1 MPARRQLHPLDP
13 AKDQF
18 GGWLSDREGEHPLQ
32 LSTKRAHTC
41 KLLVRM
47 DYRIRYA
54 ESVVKQLAKM
64 SPDVARRIRS
74 KIERLTK
81 DLAGDVKRLT
91 NYSPEYRLRVGDWRV
106 LFNIDRD
113 MILIERITHRSQAY

>member
-1 MPARRQLHPLDP
+1 M
-13 AKDQF
+13 
-18 GGWLSDREGEHPLQ
+18 S
-32 LSTKRAHTC
+32 
-41 KLLVRM
+41 
-47 DYRIRYA
+47 YRIRYA

-74 KIERLTK
+74 KINRLAK

-91 NYSPEYRLRVGDWRV
+91 SYSPEYRLRVGDWRV

-113 MILIERITHRSQAY
+113 LISIELISHRSDAY